1 MSALADKLQQADC
14 TVTEMADGTAV
25 VLDLRNEVLLTL
37 NETAA
42 FMLSRLRAGDDASA
56 IARQVV
62 ERYEVAEETAR
73 ADVDALL
80 AELARSMQLAT

>member
-1 MSALADKLQQADC
+1 MSDLAEQLRQADC

-42 FMLSRLRAGDDASA
+42 FMLSRLRAGDDEAA
-56 IARQVV
+56 IVRHVV

-73 ADVDALL
+73 TDVASLL
-80 AELARSMQLAT
+80 AEIAAAMQLPA